1 MLTLI
6 QWGGDLGNHVMDSG
20 KMASETP
27 DSNHID
33 GHGGCSSGSK
43 EAILQLSNNDDYSG
57 DGTQMEK
64 VTIFQYIIVYVSSVL
79 KCIFD

>member
-64 VTIFQYIIVYVSSVL
+64 VTIFQYIAVYVWL
-79 KCIFD
+79 

>member
-6 QWGGDLGNHVMDSG
+6 WAGDLGNHVMDTG
-20 KMASETP
+20 KMARETP
-27 DSNHID
+27 DSNHGN
-33 GHGGCSSGSK
+33 GHSGCASGSK

-64 VTIFQYIIVYVSSVL
+64 V
-79 KCIFD
+79 K